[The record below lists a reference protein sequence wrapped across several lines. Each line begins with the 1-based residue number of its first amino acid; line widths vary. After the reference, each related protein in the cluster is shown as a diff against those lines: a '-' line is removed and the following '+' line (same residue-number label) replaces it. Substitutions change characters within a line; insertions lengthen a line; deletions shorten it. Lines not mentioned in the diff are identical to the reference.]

1 MFAHLGNR
9 TGKLLK
15 GGGVWVHTAL
25 LASVEL
31 DHTPGDSVGW
41 CGEVQEGPVIK
52 GPGVRSRLCT
62 AIS

>member
-31 DHTPGDSVGW
+31 DHTPGDRVWGGVG
-41 CGEVQEGPVIK
+41 
-52 GPGVRSRLCT
+52 RSRKDLL
-62 AIS
+62 SRGLV

>member
-1 MFAHLGNR
+1 MQPHLCNRCMFAHLGNR

-31 DHTPGDSVGW
+31 DHTPGDRVWGGVG
-41 CGEVQEGPVIK
+41 
-52 GPGVRSRLCT
+52 RSRKDLL
-62 AIS
+62 SRGLV